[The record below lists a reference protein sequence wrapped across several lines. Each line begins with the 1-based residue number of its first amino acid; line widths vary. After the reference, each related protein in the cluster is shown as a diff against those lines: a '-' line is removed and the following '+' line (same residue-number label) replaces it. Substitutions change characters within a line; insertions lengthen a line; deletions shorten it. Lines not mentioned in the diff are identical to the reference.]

1 MTRTGKIGTA
11 GVLLGI
17 GLGGFVDGIL
27 LHQIAQ
33 WHQMLSAVVP
43 PESMEAM
50 RRNMTADGLFH
61 AAVWIA
67 TLAGV
72 MVLWSAV
79 RGHGALPPSRYLF
92 GSMLLGWGAFNLV
105 EGIVDH
111 HVLQLHHVRDLPQ
124 HIPAYDWI
132 FLALGGIGF
141 ILVGLAVRA
150 GRRQAP
156 AHGDE
161 RRSGRERRYSYR

>member
-33 WHQMLSAVVP
+33 WHQMLSSVLP
-43 PESMEAM
+43 PDSMEAM

-79 RGHGALPPSRYLF
+79 RGRGALPPARYLF

-105 EGIVDH
+105 EGIIDH

-124 HIPAYDWI
+124 HVPAYDWI

-141 ILVGLAVRA
+141 VLVGLAIRA
-150 GRRQAP
+150 GRRQAAAYGP
-156 AHGDE
+156 E
-161 RRSGRERRYSYR
+161 RRSGHERRFSYR

>member
-1 MTRTGKIGTA
+1 MTRQSRVSTA

-17 GLGGFVDGIL
+17 GLGGFVDGIV

-33 WHQMLSAVVP
+33 WHQMLSSIVP
-43 PESMEAM
+43 PDTMDAM
-50 RRNMTADGLFH
+50 KRNMMADGGFH

-67 TLAGV
+67 TFAGV
-72 MVLWSAV
+72 LVLWSAV
-79 RGHGALPPSRYLF
+79 RGPGALPPTRHLL

-124 HIPAYDWI
+124 HVPAYDWI
-132 FLALGGIGF
+132 FLLAGGIGF
-141 ILVGLAVRA
+141 ILIGIALRA
-150 GRRQAP
+150 GRRGTADYG
-156 AHGDE
+156 AE
-161 RRSGRERRYSYR
+161 RRSGRERRFSYR